1 MMPLLSGVRVL
12 AVLGSLLM
20 VWACGSGGASRPP
33 PVAAPSASGA
43 VAATESP
50 SPAVSTAGDERAVAG
65 FYQGKTVRIV
75 VGYPPGGGFDVIS
88 RVIAKT
94 LPKYIPGNPTVIVD
108 NMPGAASMVGL
119 NYVYNVAPKDGTVI
133 ANSIGGQ
140 ALQQAFG
147 TSGVQFDMGQM
158 HYLGTS
164 GTDTFVL
171 FVNRATTGVSTMEEI
186 LGGTGREIALGA
198 SAPGATQTDAA
209 VLVRDVLGARVKPI
223 MGYQGTAPIRLGIES
238 GELDGMV
245 QVWEDMKRTDRERF
259 ESGEWVPLTVFSE
272 EPLADLPNL
281 PSVLSFARTEEQRQ
295 LFRLGVLVPTQ
306 ILRPYMLAPQVPPA
320 RVRALQGAFAQ
331 TMQDPD
337 YLTEARRANL
347 PLDPLTGE
355 ETLRLVREVLSM
367 PADVRDKLKTYLQPQ

>member
-1 MMPLLSGVRVL
+1 MPRSSPMNAAPLLV
-12 AVLGSLLM
+12 ATFLLL
-20 VWACGSGGASRPP
+20 ACGSGGASRPQ
-33 PVAAPSASGA
+33 PVAESKPGSVS
-43 VAATESP
+43 AAT
-50 SPAVSTAGDERAVAG
+50 VSTAPDAPTASDERAVAS

-94 LPKYIPGNPTVIVD
+94 FPKYIPGNPTVIVE

-171 FVNRATTGVSTMEEI
+171 FVNRSTTGVSTMEEI
-186 LGGTGREIALGA
+186 LGGSGREVALGA

-209 VLVRDVLGARVKPI
+209 VLLHDVLGARVKPI

-272 EPLADLPNL
+272 EPLADLPNV
-281 PSVLSFARTEEQRQ
+281 PTVLAVARTEEQRQ

-306 ILRPYMLAPQVPPA
+306 ILRPYMLAPQVPAA
-320 RVRALQGAFAQ
+320 RVRALQDAFAQ

-337 YLTEARRANL
+337 YLAEARRANL

-355 ETLRLVREVLSM
+355 QTLRLVREVLSM
-367 PADVRDKLKTYLQPQ
+367 PDDVRAKLKTYLQPQ

>member
-1 MMPLLSGVRVL
+1 MMLHPSIVR
-12 AVLGSLLM
+12 AWSLL
-20 VWACGSGGASRPP
+20 VAILVILACGSGGASRPP
-33 PVAAPSASGA
+33 PVAEPTPG
-43 VAATESP
+43 VVGPATESA
-50 SPAVSTAGDERAVAG
+50 SPGVPPASDDRGVAS

-94 LPKYIPGNPTVIVD
+94 FPKYIPGNPTVIVE

-171 FVNRATTGVSTMEEI
+171 FVNRTTTGVSTMEEI
-186 LGGTGREIALGA
+186 LGGAGREVALGA

-209 VLVRDVLGARVKPI
+209 VLLRDVLGARVKPI

-281 PSVLSFARTEEQRQ
+281 PTVL
-295 LFRLGVLVPTQ
+295 
-306 ILRPYMLAPQVPPA
+306 
-320 RVRALQGAFAQ
+320 
-331 TMQDPD
+331 
-337 YLTEARRANL
+337 
-347 PLDPLTGE
+347 
-355 ETLRLVREVLSM
+355 
-367 PADVRDKLKTYLQPQ
+367 